1 MKMSFYYFM
10 KHTTILDFFL
20 DLKQLLDYWITGACK
35 IVLQMLITALNIFQ
49 QVHTHFRF
57 EHITQCIINKKKI
70 IVEFYYD

>member
-49 QVHTHFRF
+49 QAPS
-57 EHITQCIINKKKI
+57 QKKNKKKLTTY
-70 IVEFYYD
+70 FL